1 MTTKK
6 PVLLTILDGT
16 ALREEVK
23 GNAFK
28 QANTPVFDNLWAN
41 FPHTK
46 LKAAGEAVGL
56 PEGQMGNS
64 EVGHLNIGAGRTV
77 YQSLTLINKSIKD
90 GDFFTNKELLKASLN
105 ASENNS
111 KFHIFGLL
119 SNGGVHSSNEHI
131 YALLEFAKKEGLKNV
146 YVHAFLDGRDVAPNS
161 GAKFIEELQA
171 KIDEI
176 GCGSIA
182 SISGR
187 YYAMDRDK
195 RWERVE
201 LAYNAIVLNEG
212 LSFDN
217 ASDYVQNSYKNDTFD
232 EFVLPAFNTNVDGS
246 VQDNDSVVF
255 ANFRPDRATQLAA
268 VITNPNYASFEV
280 KRRPQT
286 YFVSLMKYSNDVAAH
301 VAFAPQELKN
311 TLGAYAYKQGLK
323 QLRIAETEK
332 FPHVTFFFNGG
343 EENPYP
349 GEERILVASPKVA
362 TYDLKPE
369 MSAPEVTEKLIAAIE
384 TNKFDLIILNYA
396 NNDMVG
402 HSGMMEPT
410 IKSCEVIDELLG
422 KVLAAVEKAGGV
434 SVVTA
439 DHGNAD
445 EEVTLDGNPMTAHTT
460 NPVPFIITQKGL
472 NLREGGKLGDIAP
485 TVLELLN
492 LDKPEEMDGISL
504 IQK

>member
-1 MTTKK
+1 MARKK
-6 PVLLTILDGT
+6 PVLLAILDGT
-16 ALREEVK
+16 ALRDEVK
-23 GNAFK
+23 GNAFA
-28 QANTPVFDNLWAN
+28 QANTPVFDKLWAE

-90 GDFFTNKELLKASLN
+90 GDFFTNKELCKAALN
-105 ASENNS
+105 AKENNS
-111 KFHIFGLL
+111 AFHIFGLI
-119 SNGGVHSSNEHI
+119 SNGGVHASNEHI
-131 YALLEFAKKEGLKNV
+131 VALLEFAKKEGLDKV
-146 YVHAFLDGRDVAPNS
+146 YVHAMLDGRDVAPNS
-161 GAKFIEELQA
+161 GLGFIKELEA
-171 KIDEI
+171 KIEEI
-176 GCGSIA
+176 GCGEIA

-195 RWERVE
+195 RWDRVE
-201 LAYNAIVLNEG
+201 KAYDAIVLRKG
-212 LSFDN
+212 LSFN
-217 ASDYVQNSYKNDTFD
+217 NTTEYIESSYASDVYD
-232 EFVLPAFNTNVDGS
+232 EFVLPAFNENVQGA
-246 VQDNDSVVF
+246 VNDNDSIVF

-268 VITNPNYASFEV
+268 VITNEDYKSFDVE
-280 KRRPQT
+280 RRPQV
-286 YFVSLMKYSNDVAAH
+286 YFVSLMKYSNDVKAH
-301 VAFAPQELKN
+301 VAFAPQQLKN

-362 TYDLKPE
+362 TYDLQPE

-402 HSGMMEPT
+402 HSGMLEPT
-410 IKSCEVIDELLG
+410 IKSVETIDTFLG
-422 KVLAAVEKAGGV
+422 QVLDAVEKAGGV

-445 EEVTLDGNPMTAHTT
+445 EEVTLEGNPMTAHTT
-460 NPVPFIITQKGL
+460 NPVPFIITQKGFEL
-472 NLREGGKLGDIAP
+472 KEGGKLGDIAP
-485 TVLELLN
+485 TVLDLLE
-492 LDKPEEMDGISL
+492 LDKPEEMDGESL
-504 IQK
+504 IIK